1 MGRGDGIGEEFA
13 FLIVMAGV
21 VVILVLVAWWV
32 FAIVCVSGALMRWL
46 WGLWKGDGPGHAGRA
61 WRRRFAP
68 LWHYPLIGVGSVIA
82 SMAGAV
88 AVHEIVRGADL
99 ALPLLVLVFV
109 LARSFSMAWFPHPR
123 AQLVGLRVFP
133 WVSVTGPLST
143 ALGMLAVWVMVLGG
157 QTVGLAHDRWL
168 AMTSVP
174 GAIAITLLATGIGRL
189 GRTLV
194 PSSGRFR
201 LDILPLLTP
210 EAVAIGRDLAL
221 RRNPYRPRPVVP
233 SAALDL
239 SEGLGR
245 SPCLHGDRFI
255 PPMGPAQAPWAAF
268 RPSLRLNWR
277 RLLGLPVGAA
287 IGAGTGVLVEVVYGS
302 GPPLAQSVGL
312 LVAIWVWLVV
322 VIGPLLCTFLYLD
335 GDWVGERGL
344 WRRCGL
350 ARADLGLMVRTAGGI
365 FLEVRTSSLA
375 GRPRGSSSVQLRL
388 RWSREQ
394 LAALAG
400 ELPVISYGIW
410 REGPDGDPTWA
421 DLPSDPTPVPH
432 LRDTL
437 VRSHWCLKTEA
448 PHYLCRNLSLPST
461 ARSAHGSWGAACESR
476 HPLMEPALTLRGTSR
491 QSAA

>member
-1 MGRGDGIGEEFA
+1 MGGGDGVGEEFA
-13 FLIVMAGV
+13 FLILVAGV

-32 FAIVCVSGALMRWL
+32 FAIVCISGALMGWL
-46 WGLWKGDGPGHAGRA
+46 WGMWKGDGPGHAGRT
-61 WRRRFAP
+61 WRRRFAS
-68 LWHYPLIGVGSVIA
+68 LWHYPFIGVGSVIA

-88 AVHEIVRGADL
+88 AVHEIVRGADP
-99 ALPLLVLVFV
+99 ALPLLVLVLI
-109 LARSFSMAWFPHPR
+109 LARSLSMAWFPHPR
-123 AQLVGLRVFP
+123 TQLVGLRVFP
-133 WVSVTGPLST
+133 WVAVTGPLST

-157 QTVGLAHDRWL
+157 QTVGHAHDHWL

-174 GAIAITLLATGIGRL
+174 GAIAITLLATVIGRL

-201 LDILPLLTP
+201 LDTLGLLAP

-221 RRNPYRPRPVVP
+221 WRNPHHPSLVVP

-245 SPCLHGDRFI
+245 SPCLHGDWLI
-255 PPMGPAQAPWAAF
+255 PPMGPAQAPWVAF
-268 RPSLRLNWR
+268 RPSVRLNWS

-287 IGAGTGVLVEVVYGS
+287 VGAGTGMLVEVVYGS

-312 LVAIWVWLVV
+312 LAAVWVWLVV
-322 VIGPLLCTFLYLD
+322 VVGPLLCTFLYID

-350 ARADLGLMVRTAGGI
+350 ARADVGLVVRTAGDTL
-365 FLEVRTSSLA
+365 LEVRDSCLA
-375 GRPRGSSSVQLRL
+375 GRTRGSGSVQLRL

-410 REGPDGDPTWA
+410 RDGTDGDPTWA

-432 LRDTL
+432 LRD
-437 VRSHWCLKTEA
+437 RKDI
-448 PHYLCRNLSLPST
+448 
-461 ARSAHGSWGAACESR
+461 
-476 HPLMEPALTLRGTSR
+476 HPA
-491 QSAA
+491 